1 MPRRKNMLRATL
13 FFMALFAVATT
24 AFALAGKI
32 WHYDINQQLQDYAHI
47 NDCRYRLTIARWAL
61 DDYTNSTKG
70 EKYPTLSN
78 VPGTMMFGDALA
90 NSIFE
95 STFDAYGS
103 NPREFLCPAPVREA
117 PASLYDDTYYGYTGF
132 LLRNDEDVQAF
143 AGAYADQ
150 ISAGGNFDVNYLM
163 AASSYG
169 DRIHRMREGVERF
182 LITDINNPGAS
193 QAVTSTIPVIWDW
206 PDNHGEG
213 WGGNVLY
220 MDGHVEWV
228 EYPGKFPMTEASMT
242 ILATLAGHTAPSAWN
257 NNRPIADYPYDSP
270 QGTHISQ
277 ARNKLSS
284 LFYAIQD
291 YQWSHVYG
299 LYPTL
304 SSDPHRLMLRAA
316 EIYPEFTLDRNLVNS
331 PGVEQPVPP
340 PFFDDNDF
348 LYLGYLLTN
357 DEDTQHFAA
366 AYAARLT
373 EGGDFSAALEHE
385 SSYGDRILRLQDGV
399 QRFLITDI
407 NDAAGYYQIAAEIPI
422 AIEWPDNYR
431 DQFGGN
437 VLYMDGHV
445 EWHDYPGEFPMTE
458 STITTLRELAQVPEK
473 TAWAPD
479 YGWSVSV
486 LPDPYGVV
494 RKCNNNIFYAGNATR
509 YFAYGDYI
517 QGLYPPLPA
526 EPGRLMYGPEL
537 YPSYLS
543 DPRDLACPGTGV
555 EIPDPLFDDQHYA
568 YLGYALLNDSDV
580 QAFAAAYPAL
590 ASGIGFG
597 ADIDVPSSYGDA
609 ILRLREE
616 VVNSFV
622 IPPGTPLQEQITEY
636 DVPVMI
642 EWPGNHE
649 GRTGGHVY
657 YMDGHVEWHDY
668 PGEFPMTTATITA
681 LGAIAGWTPATSW
694 KQMDYFIENDPY
706 NQVLCRNNMS
716 AVLSCL
722 RLHSYLS
729 PINLFTHLSG
739 TPNNLMF
746 DNETFLT
753 HNLDDLRR
761 TNCPG
766 SWAAYHQPSATD
778 HSYIYLGYAVFDQP
792 SLERFA
798 TAYPAAL
805 AAGGDFTVDL
815 EANGQPVRRLRNG
828 VQYDYD
834 SDSLDPFPVVFGSQD
849 IPVLIEWPDNHGNL
863 RGGHVTYLDGSIEWI
878 DYPGKFPMTVAAMEV
893 LTELA
898 DREPIREAQPAPSG
912 PSRLNQLLNQG
923 GITSR
928 R

>member
-1 MPRRKNMLRATL
+1 MPRRKNVLRFTL
-13 FFMALFAVATT
+13 SFMALCAVATT

-32 WHYDINQQLQDYAHI
+32 WRYDLTQVYQDYDHI
-47 NDCRYRLTIARWAL
+47 NDCRYRLQMANWAIREYQ
-61 DDYTNSTKG
+61 DNSSG

-78 VPGTMMFGDALA
+78 VPGTLMFGDAA
-90 NSIFE
+90 AIAEFD
-95 STFDAYGS
+95 STFLQYTS
-103 NPREFLCPAPVREA
+103 PVQTFMCPAPLREA

-132 LLRNDEDVQAF
+132 ILRNDQDVEAF
-143 AGAYADQ
+143 AGAYAAQ

-169 DRIHRMREGVERF
+169 DRIYRMREGVERF
-182 LITDINNPGAS
+182 LITDINNAGAS
-193 QAVTSTIPVIWDW
+193 QAITSTIPVIWDW
-206 PDNHGEG
+206 PNNHGEG

-242 ILATLAGHTAPSAWN
+242 ILATLAGHTAPTAWN
-257 NNRPIADYPYDSP
+257 NNGPFADYPYAS
-270 QGTHISQ
+270 GAGGYISQ
-277 ARNKLSS
+277 ARSKLYNLGNAILEFAYSDS
-284 LFYAIQD
+284 GLFYPA
-291 YQWSHVYG
+291 
-299 LYPTL
+299 L
-304 SSDPHRLMLRAA
+304 SADPSKLMLRAS
-316 EIYPEFTLDRNLVNS
+316 EIYPEFTVDRNLVNS
-331 PGVEQPVPP
+331 PGVEQPTPP

-348 LYLGYLLTN
+348 VYLGYMLLN
-357 DEDTQHFAA
+357 DDDVTHFAE
-366 AYAARLT
+366 AYNEELGA
-373 EGGDFSAALEHE
+373 GGDFSSDLEHE
-385 SSYGDRILRLQDGV
+385 SSYGGQILRLRDGV

-407 NDAAGYYQIAAEIPI
+407 NDPGGYYQLPQEIPI

-431 DQFGGN
+431 GLSGGN
-437 VLYMDGHV
+437 VLYLDGHV
-445 EWHDYPGEFPMTE
+445 EWHDYPGEFPMSE

-479 YGWSVSV
+479 FGWSAPVG
-486 LPDPYGVV
+486 PDPYGAV
-494 RKCNNNIFYAGNATR
+494 RNCNRNIFSAGYATLR
-509 YFAYGDYI
+509 YAYGDYI

-537 YPSYLS
+537 YPAELS
-543 DPRDLACPGTGV
+543 DPRDLVCPGTGV
-555 EIPDPLFDDQHYA
+555 EIPNPLFDDQHYA
-568 YLGYALLNDSDV
+568 YLGYALMNDSDV

-590 ASGIGFG
+590 ANGIGFG
-597 ADIDVPSSYGDA
+597 ADIETPSSYGEA
-609 ILRLREE
+609 ILRLREG

-668 PGEFPMTTATITA
+668 PGEFPMTTATITT
-681 LGAIAGWTPATSW
+681 LGAIAGWTPTTSW
-694 KQMDYFIENDPY
+694 KQMNYFMENDPY
-706 NQVLCRNNMS
+706 NQVLCSNNLN
-716 AVLSCL
+716 AVSNML

-729 PINLFTHLSG
+729 PSYRYTPLSG

-746 DNETFLT
+746 DNESFIT
-753 HNLDDLRR
+753 HHLDDLRR

-778 HSYIYLGYAVFDQP
+778 HSYMYLGYAVFDQP

-805 AAGGDFTVDL
+805 GAGGDFTVDL
-815 EANGQPVRRLRNG
+815 EANGQPVRRLRYG
-828 VQYDYD
+828 VAYEYD
-834 SDSLDPFPVVFGSQD
+834 SDTLEPFPVVFGEQD

-878 DYPGKFPMTVAAMEV
+878 EYPGKFPMTEEAMEV

-898 DREPIREAQPAPSG
+898 GREPIRAEQPATAE
-912 PSRLNQLLNQG
+912 PSRLDQLLNQG
-923 GITSR
+923 GVNSR